1 MHDSV
6 KSLKSGSKTFFLAA
20 CFFPQDKLE
29 AAARIY
35 HWCRYCDDVIDQ
47 GGGEA
52 TLKFLEI
59 ETNLVLHHRKE
70 SDYEPFASLK
80 EVSKKYQIPPLYAE
94 ELLQG
99 MKMDIQNTFYQSL
112 RDLEVYCYRV
122 ASTVGLMMCYILGI
136 FRQSALRH
144 ASSLGIAMQLTNI
157 CRDVKEDYDIGR
169 IYLPEDL
176 LQEHE
181 VSRKYLFLNDQKL
194 FEVVKDVI
202 RHSEYHY
209 DVGLRGTRYLPMRS
223 AFVIT
228 MAAYFYREIGR
239 KILRTGPAA
248 LHERTVVSL
257 SRKVWLI
264 FLAVISVLMTIPSRI
279 LKDDKLVTIK
289 EVWRPV

>member
-6 KSLKSGSKTFFLAA
+6 KSLRSGSKTFFLAA
-20 CFFPQDKLE
+20 CFFPKEKLE

-70 SDYEPFASLK
+70 SDFEPFASLK
-80 EVSKKYQIPPLYAE
+80 EVSSKYQIPSLYAE
-94 ELLQG
+94 ELLLG
-99 MKMDIQNTFYQSL
+99 MKMDIQKNIYQSL
-112 RDLEVYCYRV
+112 KDLEVYCYRV

-157 CRDVKEDYDIGR
+157 CRDVKEDYEMGR
-169 IYLPEDL
+169 VYLPEDL
-176 LQEHE
+176 LQEHG
-181 VSRKYLFLNDQKL
+181 VHKKYLFLDEKKL

-209 DVGLRGTRYLPMRS
+209 DVGLRGTRFLPMRS

-239 KILRTGPAA
+239 KILRSGPEA
-248 LHERTVVSL
+248 LQERVVVNL
-257 SRKVWLI
+257 PRKIWLI
-264 FLAVISVLMTIPSRI
+264 ILAVISVIMTIPSRL